1 MSTSS
6 SPASRIQANLQ
17 ELFKGNVIAGDAY
30 IKFQLTPEINALLS
44 MAQVQESLIVE
55 AEQITSL
62 PAMPNSFVGM
72 MNSRDRVFCVFDL
85 AQLLAL
91 PSELINS
98 RQYQVIVL
106 QTQSKPSE
114 PEIFLG
120 LAVTQLQ
127 GIVRLPIEQIQ
138 SSVDDA
144 PANLAAFM
152 AGMATEK
159 GNHIPIL
166 ELNRLLANLQ

>member
-1 MSTSS
+1 MSTS

-17 ELFKGNVIAGDAY
+17 ELFKGNVASGDAY

-62 PAMPNSFVGM
+62 PTMPNSFVGM

-106 QTQSKPSE
+106 RTISE
-114 PEIFLG
+114 PSILLG
-120 LAVTQLQ
+120 LAVKQLQ
-127 GIVRLPIEQIQ
+127 GIVRLPVDKIQ
-138 SSVDDA
+138 SSLDDA

-152 AGMATEK
+152 AGVAEDGKTR
-159 GNHIPIL
+159 IPVL
-166 ELNRLLANLQ
+166 ELNRLLTAL